1 MPQKP
6 GKYGFLFRSL
16 NDSVH
21 AYTYRS
27 HIYAG
32 RPEKE
37 PTEHYISGKFFF
49 NILVSVSDLYPHQN
63 RRFSSCKEIELQILT
78 NYNSY
83 RHSGHCEAAGAAV
96 RRTS

>member
-27 HIYAG
+27 NIYAG
-32 RPEKE
+32 CPVEE
-37 PTEHYISGKFFF
+37 PNEHYVSGMLKAW
-49 NILVSVSDLYPHQN
+49 S
-63 RRFSSCKEIELQILT
+63 T
-78 NYNSY
+78 
-83 RHSGHCEAAGAAV
+83 
-96 RRTS
+96 

>member
-27 HIYAG
+27 NIYAG
-32 RPEKE
+32 CPVEE
-37 PTEHYISGKFFF
+37 PNEHYVSGRLDSGSIISVVDTDPARMTKMTGFA
-49 NILVSVSDLYPHQN
+49 
-63 RRFSSCKEIELQILT
+63 T
-78 NYNSY
+78 
-83 RHSGHCEAAGAAV
+83 
-96 RRTS
+96 